1 MGIATMK
8 LNTTESFVRA
18 LGHVLVDPIGAF
30 ARGHTAPIFRR
41 LQS

>member
-1 MGIATMK
+1 MAIATLK

-18 LGHVLVDPIGAF
+18 WELLVDPIGAF

-41 LQS
+41 LLS